1 MKIFQFRYLSYACS
15 FVVIVCNT
23 IYMHVNAS
31 AISRN
36 IHKVAREDVQRS
48 MNLIDNAMKYYFT
61 PDSSTM
67 YRFYNPY
74 TMNRTDEKASVW
86 MYTTAIESV
95 NTVLKSLKHVKQ
107 QDIQAIKKYEKLLE
121 KLYDNADYYLGT
133 FELTSFTQTNT
144 WSVYAVDRVNKKG
157 EARVTGIYNV
167 YDDQMW
173 LVRELLDS
181 YYLIKN
187 DKYLEK
193 AEYLTA
199 YVLDGWDATLDA
211 NGNEHGGIPWG
222 PGYVTKHACS
232 NGPMVS
238 PLVWL
243 HEIYK
248 GKKDKITHNY
258 IGTKDQKTRKSKLV
272 AKENYYLDFA
282 KKVYDWQKRNLLNT
296 RGVYDDMMGDCT
308 PDCSIVYEEINGVK
322 YRAHTKLLKPI
333 GRSYTYNAGTMLSGA
348 TDLYRVTKRKDYIE
362 DAKKLALASFTSF
375 AKLDEQVQNYYTFP
389 YDGFSNW
396 FNTVLL
402 RGYMDYARV
411 DKSANQ
417 YIKSFKNNLEYAHS
431 KFLYN
436 GLLPTDLLGGWNK
449 DKSKNDIEGMFVFS
463 FATQWALFDHMI
475 QLKN

>member
-1 MKIFQFRYLSYACS
+1 
-15 FVVIVCNT
+15 
-23 IYMHVNAS
+23 
-31 AISRN
+31 
-36 IHKVAREDVQRS
+36 
-48 MNLIDNAMKYYFT
+48 
-61 PDSSTM
+61 
-67 YRFYNPY
+67 
-74 TMNRTDEKASVW
+74 
-86 MYTTAIESV
+86 
-95 NTVLKSLKHVKQ
+95 
-107 QDIQAIKKYEKLLE
+107 
-121 KLYDNADYYLGT
+121 
-133 FELTSFTQTNT
+133 LT
-144 WSVYAVDRVNKKG
+144 
-157 EARVTGIYNV
+157 
-167 YDDQMW
+167 
-173 LVRELLDS
+173 
-181 YYLIKN
+181 KN

-258 IGTKDQKTRKSKLV
+258 IDTKDQKTRKSKLV

>member
-248 GKKDKITHNY
+248 GKEDKVIHRF
-258 IGTKDQKTRKSKLV
+258 IDPSDRLTRRTEEVNKSD
-272 AKENYYLDFA
+272 YYLKYA
-282 KKVYDWQKRNLLNT
+282 RKVYAWQKKYLL
-296 RGVYDDMMGDCT
+296 RSDGVYDDMMGGCT
-308 PDCSIVYEEINGVK
+308 PGNPQTEVIGGQT
-322 YRAHTKLLKPI
+322 YRRGISCRDRVGPAI
-333 GRSYTYNAGTMLSGA
+333 TYNSGTMLSGGA
-348 TDLYRVTKRKDYIE
+348 DLYRATGESVYLD
-362 DAKKLALASFTSF
+362 DVKKLSDNSFKYF
-375 AKLDEQVQNYYTFP
+375 AKLGQ
-389 YDGFSNW
+389 
-396 FNTVLL
+396 
-402 RGYMDYARV
+402 
-411 DKSANQ
+411 
-417 YIKSFKNNLEYAHS
+417 
-431 KFLYN
+431 
-436 GLLPTDLLGGWNK
+436 
-449 DKSKNDIEGMFVFS
+449 
-463 FATQWALFDHMI
+463 
-475 QLKN
+475 